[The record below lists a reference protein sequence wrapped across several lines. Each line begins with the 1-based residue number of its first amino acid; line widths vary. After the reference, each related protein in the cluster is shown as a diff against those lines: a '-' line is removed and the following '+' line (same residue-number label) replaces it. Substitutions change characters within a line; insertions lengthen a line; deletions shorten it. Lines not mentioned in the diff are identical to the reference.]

1 MKNIQLVKRSED
13 LNRTFA
19 EGKESENVT
28 RVNYTIML
36 DGDEA
41 GNVDV
46 YPSSFNLNMYNSGNG
61 TIAENTAIVEKMF
74 RALKEE

>member
-13 LNRTFA
+13 VNRTYA
-19 EGKESENVT
+19 DGNENETVN

-36 DGDEA
+36 DGIEA

-46 YPSSFNLNMYNSGNG
+46 YPSSFNLNMYNTGNG

-74 RALKEE
+74 NVLKEE

>member
-1 MKNIQLVKRSED
+1 MKNIQLVKRSEE
-13 LNRTFA
+13 LNRTYA
-19 EGKESENVT
+19 DGKENETVN

-36 DGDEA
+36 DGNEA

-46 YPSSFNLNMYNSGNG
+46 YPSSFNLNMYNTGTG

-74 RALKEE
+74 NAINLE